1 MDFSSFRFTMTMPG
15 DARLVTAVRELTA
28 YAAKYARLG
37 EPAGSELADQVA
49 RVAEASIAVTG
60 GKDRPIEFQFARDE
74 DRLEVRIAFDV
85 DGAGSP
91 ATTKT
96 ADGVSVQWS
105 REDGRHVCLIGR
117 RASARS

>member
-37 EPAGSELADQVA
+37 EPAGLADQVA